1 MKLSPG
7 QFHEAVT
14 MALGFAGTSLVVN
27 DVIAAVDDESEGM
40 VCFADWDNWMQGRS
54 GRRRTARSLRLTDR
68 SEAAPPLT
76 EIKWSKAAL
85 LRELNAMLGRR

>member
-1 MKLSPG
+1 MLSLFPPPG
-7 QFHEAVT
+7 ARGGAGDNPQDERVKCRFPT
-14 MALGFAGTSLVVN
+14 FSAL
-27 DVIAAVDDESEGM
+27 
-40 VCFADWDNWMQGRS
+40 
-54 GRRRTARSLRLTDR
+54 SLRLTDR